1 MERIVFL
8 ERNTLT
14 IEIRRPSFE
23 HSWTDFDETRIDQIV
38 TRLQDATIAI
48 VNKLPMREAQLSLLS
63 KLKLIAV
70 AATGTDNIDKDFC
83 RKRGIAVCNT
93 RNYAVHSLPEHVLM
107 LMLALRRNLIAYK
120 HDVELGRWQE
130 AKQFCLLDHPIS
142 DLNDSTLGVVGFG
155 SLGQAV
161 ARLAQSLGMTVVVA
175 ERAGRSFIRD
185 GRKSFREVLETS
197 DVLTLHCPLTDE
209 TRGLISR
216 EELKLMKRSALLI
229 NAARGGLVDEA
240 ALVRALKEGEIAG
253 AAFDVLSCEPPADN
267 NPLVEADLPNL
278 IVTPHVAW
286 ASRQAMTTLG
296 DQLVDNL
303 EAFVKGEPK
312 NLVE

>member
-63 KLKLIAV
+63 NLKLIAV

-93 RNYAVHSLPEHVLM
+93 RNYAGHSLPEHVLM

-209 TRGLISR
+209 TRGLISS

-253 AAFDVLSCEPPADN
+253 AAFDVLSSEPPAEN

-286 ASRQAMTTLG
+286 ASRQAMTTLA